1 MKNTKQ
7 IKSQLKNQKYL
18 LSIQNPNYKDDIA
31 YHEGIVEALTWV
43 LAKKPID
50 NWDGIKIT

>member
-31 YHEGIVEALTWV
+31 YHEGIIEALTWV
-43 LAKKPID
+43 LTKKPIN